1 MDFSAR
7 HQFFI
12 EALLASAYKSQA
24 DKPVDKLLFRDAFR
38 FPEHRV
44 HTDGGKTGHRIDLIK
59 DDLPF
64 IGYKEVHTGKPIA
77 VYSIKDFLG
86 SFFDLLGRAVRQL
99 GIYDGTGFGVKIFGF
114 KIIKICSGEDL
125 AYAG

>member
-7 HQFFI
+7 HHTFI
-12 EALLASAYKSQA
+12 EVLLDSAFKSQA

-44 HTDGGKTGHRIDLIK
+44 HTDGGKTGHRIDFIK
-59 DDLPF
+59 DDLSF

-86 SFFDLLGRAVRQL
+86 SFLDLLGRAVRQL
-99 GIYDGTGFGVKIFGF
+99 GIYDGTGGGVEIFDS
-114 KIIKICSGEDL
+114 KS
-125 AYAG
+125 